1 MKCPQRNE
9 SCRSAVRSPKI
20 LRSGA
25 VLAADRKYKQGFR
38 VTSDYGCYGD
48 SPWVACGGG
57 EAFTLRLD
65 GSQPSIDT
73 AHVQSRDFVRFAFG
87 KPPDSLTFND
97 MPSRPLRPGLGDAG
111 EPVVYE
117 MVHHLT
123 VPDDGSGKTSTL
135 PVLGS

>member
-1 MKCPQRNE
+1 MGPAIMTRLPFPPLTAPSDVLGIAPTTADENALVGANITHLIE
-9 SCRSAVRSPKI
+9 PDPANSAI
-20 LRSGA
+20 
-25 VLAADRKYKQGFR
+25 
-38 VTSDYGCYGD
+38 
-48 SPWVACGGG
+48 G

-65 GSQPSIDT
+65 GSQPSIDP

-87 KPPDSLTFND
+87 KPPDRLTFND